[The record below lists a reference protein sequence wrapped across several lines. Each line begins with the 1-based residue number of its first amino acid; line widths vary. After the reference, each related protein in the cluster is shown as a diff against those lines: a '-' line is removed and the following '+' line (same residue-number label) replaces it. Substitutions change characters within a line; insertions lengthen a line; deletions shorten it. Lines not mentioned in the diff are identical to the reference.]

1 MATNRM
7 NQSASHRSAF
17 SLVEITLA
25 IGVAAVA
32 LVTIIGLIGVSADS
46 NGAAGRDT
54 VTVTMTTQVMN
65 ELRGA
70 ASFEALWAK
79 DPRAMGFVPK
89 PNGTTSPIPLETSY
103 FFTEDGRQVVAGATD
118 VIYECTVRKTADLP
132 RPQENKGP
140 SNLLKLQLVFTSP
153 VAANPIPD
161 KRPNRRIV
169 NASIARF

>member
-1 MATNRM
+1 MNRPGFTHC
-7 NQSASHRSAF
+7 AAF

-32 LVTIIGLIGVSADS
+32 LVSIIGLLGVSADA

-54 VTVTMTTQVMN
+54 VLVTMTTQVMN

-70 ASFEALWAK
+70 PSFEALWAEE
-79 DPRAMGFVPK
+79 PRAAGFVPK
-89 PNGTTSPIPLETSY
+89 PTGRTSEVPHDTSY
-103 FFTEDGRQVVAGATD
+103 FFDADGRQMKAGTRD
-118 VIYECTVRKTADLP
+118 VIYECTVRKTPDLP
-132 RPQENKGP
+132 RREDNKGP

-153 VAANPIPD
+153 VTARQPPE

>member
-1 MATNRM
+1 MNRPV
-7 NQSASHRSAF
+7 STHCAAF

-32 LVTIIGLIGVSADS
+32 LVSIIGLLGVSADA

-54 VTVTMTTQVMN
+54 VLVTMTTQVMN

-70 ASFEALWAK
+70 PSFEALWVK
-79 DPRAMGFVPK
+79 EPRAAGFVPK
-89 PNGTTSPIPLETSY
+89 PNGKPSEVPQDTSY
-103 FFTEDGRQVVAGATD
+103 FFNADGRQMEAGTPD
-118 VIYECTVRKTADLP
+118 VLYECTVRKTADLP
-132 RPQENKGP
+132 RREDNKGP

-153 VAANPIPD
+153 VTANPSPD

>member
-1 MATNRM
+1 MNRPV
-7 NQSASHRSAF
+7 STRCAAF

-32 LVTIIGLIGVSADS
+32 LVSIIGLLGVSADA

-54 VTVTMTTQVMN
+54 VLVTMTTQVMN

-70 ASFEALWAK
+70 PSFEALWAEE
-79 DPRAMGFVPK
+79 PRTAGFVPK
-89 PNGTTSPIPLETSY
+89 PNGKPSEVPQDTSY
-103 FFTEDGRQVVAGATD
+103 FFTVDGRQVEADAPE
-118 VIYECTVRKTADLP
+118 VIYECTVKKTADLP
-132 RPQENKGP
+132 RREDNKGP

-153 VAANPIPD
+153 VTANPLPD
-161 KRPNRRIV
+161 KRPNRRTV

>member
-1 MATNRM
+1 MNRPL
-7 NQSASHRSAF
+7 SPGCAGF

-32 LVTIIGLIGVSADS
+32 LVSIIGLLGVSADA

-54 VTVTMTTQVMN
+54 VLVTMTTQVMN

-70 ASFEALWAK
+70 PSFEALWAAE
-79 DPRAMGFVPK
+79 PRAAGFVPK
-89 PNGTTSPIPLETSY
+89 PNGSPSAIPQDTSY
-103 FFTEDGRQVVAGATD
+103 FFNADGRQIKAGTPD

-132 RPQENKGP
+132 RREDNKGP
-140 SNLLKLQLVFTSP
+140 SNLLKLQLFFTSP
-153 VAANPIPD
+153 VTAHPSPD

>member
-1 MATNRM
+1 MNRHI
-7 NQSASHRSAF
+7 SARAGF

-32 LVTIIGLIGVSADS
+32 LVSIIGLLGVAADA
-46 NGAAGRDT
+46 NGSAGRDT
-54 VTVTMTTQVMN
+54 VLVTMTTQVMN

-70 ASFEALWAK
+70 PSFEALWAE
-79 DPRAMGFVPK
+79 DPRTAGFVPK
-89 PNGTTSPIPLETSY
+89 PNGKISDVPKDTSY
-103 FFTEDGRQVVAGATD
+103 FFAEDGRPVKASALE
-118 VIYECTVRKTADLP
+118 VIYECTVKKTADLP
-132 RPQENKGP
+132 RREDNKGP

-153 VAANPIPD
+153 VSADPTHPE